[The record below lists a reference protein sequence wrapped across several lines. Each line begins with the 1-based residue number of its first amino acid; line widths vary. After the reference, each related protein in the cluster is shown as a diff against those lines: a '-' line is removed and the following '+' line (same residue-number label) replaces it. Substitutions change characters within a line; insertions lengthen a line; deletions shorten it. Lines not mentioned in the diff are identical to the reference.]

1 MPDTTRAQSPLVAC
15 FATQGV
21 GSLDERRIRRLL
33 EPLAPVTFGFERSS
47 KGASALRLLRELRR
61 LDPDIV
67 VMEGTGLGGGLALLA
82 ARVLTGRAYIVS
94 SGDAVGPF
102 LRARSLPLG
111 LAGALY
117 ERLLCRLSA
126 GYIGW
131 TPYLVGRALTYGAPR
146 AMTAA
151 NWGAPAAG
159 AAAGAAVRER
169 LGIPSGAIVF
179 GLVGSLNWTPRYE
192 YCYGQELVRA
202 RLRIDRDDV
211 HVLVV
216 GDGHGGGLERLRALA
231 GDRLGS
237 AIHLPGRVAPEE
249 VAAHL
254 AAIDVASL
262 PQSVDGVGSFRYT
275 TKVSEYRA
283 AGVPF
288 VTGQAPL
295 GYDLD
300 PASLWRLPGDAP
312 WDDAYVRELS
322 ELMATVDH
330 ATIDRRKPADHDA
343 GGLFDAARQQHQV
356 SAFVRD
362 VVQRERGFRDDAGAL
377 SA

>member
-1 MPDTTRAQSPLVAC
+1 MPTDTRPPVVAC
-15 FATQGV
+15 FATQGR
-21 GSLDERRIRRLL
+21 GSLDERRILELL
-33 EPLAPVTFGFERSS
+33 EPLRPVALGFDRAR
-47 KGASALRLLRELRR
+47 KGGSALRLWRELRR
-61 LDPDIV
+61 LDPEIV
-67 VMEGTGLGGGLALLA
+67 VMEGTGLGGGLVLLA
-82 ARVLTGRAYIVS
+82 ARLLDGRPYVVS

-111 LAGALY
+111 VAAGMY

-126 GYIGW
+126 GFIGW

-151 NWGAPAAG
+151 NWGAPAAPD
-159 AAAGAAVRER
+159 AAGRAVRDR
-169 LGIPSGAIVF
+169 LGIPPGALVF
-179 GLVGSLNWTPRYE
+179 GLVGSLNWTARYG

-202 RLRIDRDDV
+202 RLDIDRDDL

-216 GDGHGGGLERLRALA
+216 GDGDGRERLRALA
-231 GDRLGS
+231 GDHLGVT
-237 AIHLPGRVAPEE
+237 IHLPGRVTPDA

-283 AGVPF
+283 AGLPF
-288 VTGQAPL
+288 VTGQIPL
-295 GYDLD
+295 SYDLD
-300 PASLWRLPGDAP
+300 PDCMWRLPGDAP
-312 WDDAYVRELS
+312 WEEGYVEGLS
-322 ELMATVDH
+322 ELMAAV
-330 ATIDRRKPADHDA
+330 DRRQIVARRPRDADA
-343 GGLFDAARQQHQV
+343 AGLFEAARQQRQV

-362 VVQRERGFRDDAGAL
+362 VVQRERERRAVTA
-377 SA
+377 